1 MQLFYTVHTS
11 INFVWERRMR
21 DQIFKI
27 RPDSAER
34 EKNKCCKYVRTR
46 ALNTSTAVRLLAEL
60 STIQ

>member
-21 DQIFKI
+21 DQMFKI

-34 EKNKCCKYVRTR
+34 EENKWCKYVRTR
-46 ALNTSTAVRLLAEL
+46 ALNTSTVVRLLAEL
-60 STIQ
+60 SKI